1 MPKIHDTGGG
11 GGSHRGGRGRR
22 VGTSLAEINVVPL
35 VDVMLVLL
43 IIFMVTA
50 PMIQRGIDVNLPVAR
65 RAATVEGE
73 RLFVTVPTSYHTD
86 GLVYIGQERVA
97 AGSLASRLK
106 ERLQSAT
113 DKQVYLQGDGAVQLQ
128 ELMEV
133 TDKLK
138 AAGVQNVG
146 IVTTLPGTR

>member
-1 MPKIHDTGGG
+1 VPKVQAVTGGSG
-11 GGSHRGGRGRR
+11 RNGRGRR
-22 VGTSLAEINVVPL
+22 VSSSLSEINVVPM

-73 RLFVTVPTSYHTD
+73 RLFVTVPITYRSD
-86 GLVYIGQERVA
+86 GLVYIGQERVSA
-97 AGSLASRLK
+97 AALPSRLR
-106 ERLQSAT
+106 ERLQGVT

-128 ELMEV
+128 DLM
-133 TDKLK
+133 TIIDRLK
-138 AAGVQNVG
+138 DAGVVQVA
-146 IVTTLPGTR
+146 IVAKAPGEI

>member
-1 MPKIHDTGGG
+1 VPKVQTVA
-11 GGSHRGGRGRR
+11 GGSSRHGRGRR
-22 VGTSLAEINVVPL
+22 VSSSLSEINVVPM

-73 RLFVTVPTSYHTD
+73 RLFVTVPITYRKD
-86 GLVYIGQERVA
+86 GLVYIGQERVSA
-97 AGSLASRLK
+97 SALADRLR
-106 ERLQSAT
+106 ERLQSVT

-128 ELMEV
+128 DLM
-133 TDKLK
+133 TIIDRLK
-138 AAGVQNVG
+138 DAGVVQVA
-146 IVTTLPGTR
+146 IVAKAPGEI